1 MDRVM
6 QHGNIY
12 TLWKRDAY
20 EWQSLHRV
28 AGKPTDSWRKWR
40 SFLSHPSVSFISFF
54 AQWSFFSNLATREIV
69 HQISDNVFLGNQQG
83 VLKYISAGERSANI
97 YFQSN
102 TLLYNGFYRYN
113 SSSSSINF
121 LLFQNAQRF
130 YFGNNW
136 LSRNLGGTYIQCY
149 SQSLSSI
156 FNGHIFNNVF
166 YRNK

>member
-1 MDRVM
+1 M
-6 QHGNIY
+6 
-12 TLWKRDAY
+12 
-20 EWQSLHRV
+20 
-28 AGKPTDSWRKWR
+28 
-40 SFLSHPSVSFISFF
+40 
-54 AQWSFFSNLATREIV
+54 
-69 HQISDNVFLGNQQG
+69 GNQQG

-102 TLLYNGFYRYN
+102 TLLYNGYYRYN
-113 SSSSSINF
+113 SSSSPINF
-121 LLFQNAQRF
+121 FLFQNAQRF

>member
-1 MDRVM
+1 MFCILR
-6 QHGNIY
+6 
-12 TLWKRDAY
+12 
-20 EWQSLHRV
+20 
-28 AGKPTDSWRKWR
+28 
-40 SFLSHPSVSFISFF
+40 
-54 AQWSFFSNLATREIV
+54 LATREIV

-83 VLKYISAGERSANI
+83 VLKYISAGERSANL

-102 TLLYNGFYRYN
+102 TLLYNGHYRYN
-113 SSSSSINF
+113 SSSMPINF
-121 LLFQNAQRF
+121 FLFQNSQRF

-156 FNGHIFNNVF
+156 FNGYLFNNIF

>member
-1 MDRVM
+1 LV
-6 QHGNIY
+6 
-12 TLWKRDAY
+12 
-20 EWQSLHRV
+20 
-28 AGKPTDSWRKWR
+28 
-40 SFLSHPSVSFISFF
+40 
-54 AQWSFFSNLATREIV
+54 FFSLATQEIV

-102 TLLYNGFYRYN
+102 TMLFNGYYRYN
-113 SSSSSINF
+113 SSSLSINF
-121 LLFQNAQRF
+121 FLFQNSQRF

-156 FNGHIFNNVF
+156 FNGHVFNNVF